1 MLYLIDSSPVNSISI
16 FYDCTLILF
25 FHTLYINYYYTNYC
39 IYHLPLF
46 HNYCSAEGDGD
57 ARSEQQRAEYAAR
70 GISLAAYETD
80 NTDPY
85 FINLDADAFR
95 SNRFMYVVVL
105 FVFLCDDGL
114 HMCAYYYYIY
124 IYYYLYILCSI

>member
-1 MLYLIDSSPVNSISI
+1 MLYVLIISI

-39 IYHLPLF
+39 IYHIPLF
-46 HNYCSAEGDGD
+46 HNHCSAEGDGD

-95 SNRFMYVVVL
+95 SNRFMYVVVFL
-105 FVFLCDDGL
+105 FVFLCDD
-114 HMCAYYYYIY
+114 YI
-124 IYYYLYILCSI
+124 LVLFFILCSI

>member
-1 MLYLIDSSPVNSISI
+1 MYRIYLYYN
-16 FYDCTLILF
+16 DCTLILII
-25 FHTLYINYYYTNYC
+25 HTLYINYC
-39 IYHLPLF
+39 IYHFTLF
-46 HNYCSAEGDGD
+46 HNHYSAEGDGD

-70 GISLAAYETD
+70 GISLAAYETE

-105 FVFLCDDGL
+105 LFVFLCDDCL
-114 HMCAYYYYIY
+114 HMFFSIIY
-124 IYYYLYILCSI
+124 IIIFFIYFVF